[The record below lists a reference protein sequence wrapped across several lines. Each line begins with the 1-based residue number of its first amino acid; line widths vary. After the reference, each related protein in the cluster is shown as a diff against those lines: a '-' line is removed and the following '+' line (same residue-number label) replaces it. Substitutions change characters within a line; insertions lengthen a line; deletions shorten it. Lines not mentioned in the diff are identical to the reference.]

1 MIQDGNATQR
11 RKETV
16 AEEQCGNPGG
26 ENSSDSVCIFL
37 PNLYIMNFINVT
49 SYCLICDLYIEQSL
63 DPALLFP
70 KPTFS
75 LGLTQ
80 EERGVL
86 DKVVS
91 TCVGGVDEVGA
102 VAISEDIQH
111 ENEEVA
117 FGCRKSKRP
126 KNPPKS
132 LVGNYECDKRFLN
145 IARQGVASSNN
156 PGVNIDYSAKFS
168 ILLDKI
174 KTPL

>member
-1 MIQDGNATQR
+1 
-11 RKETV
+11 
-16 AEEQCGNPGG
+16 
-26 ENSSDSVCIFL
+26 
-37 PNLYIMNFINVT
+37 MNFINVT

-126 KNPPKS
+126 KNPPQVLSRK
-132 LVGNYECDKRFLN
+132 L
-145 IARQGVASSNN
+145 
-156 PGVNIDYSAKFS
+156 
-168 ILLDKI
+168 
-174 KTPL
+174 